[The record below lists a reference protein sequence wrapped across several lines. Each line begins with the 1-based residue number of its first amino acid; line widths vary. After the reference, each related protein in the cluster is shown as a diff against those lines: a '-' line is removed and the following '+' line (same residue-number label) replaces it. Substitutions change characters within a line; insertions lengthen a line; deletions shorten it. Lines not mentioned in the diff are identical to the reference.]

1 MCLTKNK
8 EREQTGKFWKGKKGK
23 SMAEKKKPGASILK
37 WIKKHKKLLIVMV
50 LLLIG
55 VGVIRKKLQE
65 QQEKMAALLQNQIK
79 TATVEK
85 RSIISY
91 ISTTGKV
98 ESIESRDITSSLTGY
113 DVAQVYVE
121 VGDLVQEGDVL
132 LSFDTT
138 DILEDISDVYTDISN
153 TNRQNQIAVE
163 QAQRN
168 YDAAQISNEE
178 QADSM
183 NDTIADAKKKLD
195 EALEDKLVYEKQR
208 MADEAYVTAA
218 LNAWNEVKG
227 DYEAM
232 KLEYENLTAEVT
244 RTQTELADAKSVLN
258 MAQMDLDDYKRDNE
272 EDFDEVTG
280 KILDEAS
287 RAAFRKDEAVKD
299 AQESV
304 NYFQSEYEKASMRLN
319 ELKDE
324 YADATTIYN
333 QLQADYEAAVSAWT
347 ASENQLDSQRDLI
360 ETLEDTY
367 EDALE
372 NQVTQERNN
381 TNSLLTSEDQIEL
394 QQLSGTNSIKAL
406 QDKLSAYQKNLKK
419 TEVKAPFSGT
429 ITDVRVDPGDT
440 YATGALITLQDCSE
454 LIVVTEVDEYD
465 ISTIKNGMRAV
476 IKTDAT
482 REEEMEGTVSFIAPT
497 PTQGGTSVTY
507 RVEITLNK
515 QEERLRLGMTAKTNL
530 VMEEKENVLTVPYD
544 AILSDPEGKN
554 YITLMEPAEEGITNR
569 RDVYVTV
576 GTEGD
581 YYVEIS
587 SEEEL
592 EGKEVLL
599 PDAGGN
605 ALEDMMSLMMGE

>member
-1 MCLTKNK
+1 M
-8 EREQTGKFWKGKKGK
+8 EGKKGK

-55 VGVIRKKLQE
+55 VGVIRNKMKE
-65 QQEKMAALLQNQIK
+65 QQERVAALLQNQIK
-79 TATVEK
+79 TATIEK
-85 RSIISY
+85 RSLISY
-91 ISTTGKV
+91 ISTTGKI
-98 ESIESRDITSSLTGY
+98 ESIESREITSSLTGY
-113 DVAQVYVE
+113 DINQVYVK

-168 YDAAQISNEE
+168 YDATQTSNEE

-218 LNAWNEVKG
+218 LNAWNEVKS
-227 DYEAM
+227 DYETM
-232 KLEYENLTAEVT
+232 KLEYENLTAAVT
-244 RTQTELADAKSVLN
+244 SAQTELADATSVLK

-287 RAAFRKDEAVKD
+287 RTAFRKDEAVKD

-324 YADATTIYN
+324 YADATVIYN
-333 QLQADYEAAVSAWT
+333 QLQADYETAVNAWT
-347 ASENQLDSQRDLI
+347 ASESKLDSQRDLI
-360 ETLEDTY
+360 ESLEDAY
-367 EDALE
+367 EDALDS
-372 NQVTQERNN
+372 QVTQERNN
-381 TNSLLTSEDQIEL
+381 TNALLNSENQIEL
-394 QQLSGTNSIKAL
+394 QQLSGTSSVRAL
-406 QDKLSAYQKNLKK
+406 QDKLSVYQKNLKK

-429 ITDVRVDPGDT
+429 ITDVKVDPGDT
-440 YATGALITLQDCSE
+440 YTAGTLVTLQDCSE
-454 LIVVTEVDEYD
+454 LIIATEVDEYD
-465 ISTIKNGMRAV
+465 ISTIKDGMRAV

-482 REEEMEGTVSFIAPT
+482 REEELEGKVSFMAPT
-497 PTQGGTSVTY
+497 PTQGSTSITY
-507 RVEITLNK
+507 RVEITLD
-515 QEERLRLGMTAKTNL
+515 QQDERLRLGMTAKTNL
-530 VMEEKENVLTVPYD
+530 VLEDKENVLTVPYD
-544 AILSDPEGKN
+544 AILSDAEGKN
-554 YITLMEPAEEGITNR
+554 YITLMEPAEDGTTTR

-592 EGKEVLL
+592 EGKEVLI

-605 ALEDMMSLMMGE
+605 ALEDMMALMMGE